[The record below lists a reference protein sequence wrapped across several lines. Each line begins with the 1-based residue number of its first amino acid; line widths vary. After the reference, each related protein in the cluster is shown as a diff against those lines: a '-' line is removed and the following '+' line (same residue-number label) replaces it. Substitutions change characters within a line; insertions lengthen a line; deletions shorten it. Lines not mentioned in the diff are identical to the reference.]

1 MTENYEKIL
10 KNSIV
15 EAAKCSREKLQEAE
29 KLKTELSKQRREARK
44 KAKSAEKARIEAE
57 EKARFE
63 QGFQIDTDEAHSLWV
78 IANQIEDFGALL
90 SECEIDA
97 RCIMHLFKIPIQKK
111 ITDYKFA
118 AGISYEI
125 FAESKGQNLYFDSYV
140 KECKRRIRNKTCE
153 RHTGLPT
160 VKLDAHDFK
169 MIFDTLIEN
178 GFIQEQKTRNKP
190 PYDLVYAY
198 SLRQNKDSNA

>member
-1 MTENYEKIL
+1 
-10 KNSIV
+10 
-15 EAAKCSREKLQEAE
+15 
-29 KLKTELSKQRREARK
+29 
-44 KAKSAEKARIEAE
+44 
-57 EKARFE
+57 
-63 QGFQIDTDEAHSLWV
+63 
-78 IANQIEDFGALL
+78 
-90 SECEIDA
+90 
-97 RCIMHLFKIPIQKK
+97 MHLFKIPIQKK

-178 GFIQEQKTRNKP
+178 GLFKNKKLETNLHMIWFTRIHYDRIKIQMLE
-190 PYDLVYAY
+190 
-198 SLRQNKDSNA
+198 